1 MTQTPRKKGLA
12 YWIADKAPYLV
23 VAFLFVLII
32 VVFFFW
38 RIFIIVHSGEAGVL
52 YRLLT
57 TGTETNYIYPEGFQL
72 IWPWDTMYIYDVRV
86 QTVKHELMVLT
97 NQGLPITLRL
107 AIRFRPEYD
116 MVALLHKNVGPDYVD
131 KIIIPQIESVLRRN
145 IGQLNPEDVY
155 TNKEGVLNKIM
166 RLAIEEASRKYVI
179 VDDVIIRSVELPPLV
194 RTAIAEKLVEEQVLK
209 KYAYKL
215 KVAEEEAKR
224 KEIEANGIKKYQA
237 TIAETLSEPLI
248 KWQAVQATEGLI
260 QSNNAKVVII
270 GAGEQGLPVILGN
283 QWSDVP
289 AASPVPQPEEAGTLE
304 EPAAQA
310 QPAAAAPSTPPA
322 APQALQAQPAA
333 PQAPRAQPA
342 APQARP

>member
-1 MTQTPRKKGLA
+1 MVDQTPRKKGLA
-12 YWIADKAPYLV
+12 YWLMDKAPYFV
-23 VAFLFVLII
+23 VAFLFFLII
-32 VVFFFW
+32 AVFFFW

-116 MVALLHKNVGPDYVD
+116 MVALLHKNVGPDYVE

-179 VDDVIIRSVELPPLV
+179 VDDVIIRSVELPLLV
-194 RTAIAEKLVEEQVLK
+194 RNAIAEKLVEEQVLK

-215 KVAEEEAKR
+215 KVTEEEAKR

-237 TIAETLSEPLI
+237 TISETLSEPLI
-248 KWQAVQATEGLI
+248 KWQAVQATEALI

-283 QWSDVP
+283 QWGESPP
-289 AASPVPQPEEAGTLE
+289 APSAPQPAESATPEEVD
-304 EPAAQA
+304 
-310 QPAAAAPSTPPA
+310 TPPA
-322 APQALQAQPAA
+322 AASAVPPATPPPDAPKPSVPQAKAPVSQANP
-333 PQAPRAQPA
+333 
-342 APQARP
+342 